1 MNRKLIKSTLLLLLL
16 TVKGIAFAQ
25 NKPEEVNKKTNTS
38 KWNMQPKDSI
48 VLTKLWDN
56 FLLSFEKG
64 DVVFVQVNSAKK
76 ATISLNMED
85 CLNCES
91 GMNAAE
97 FSKKLLSLYQND
109 KDFKDLLKNT
119 NPNYGDFNNE
129 SMKNRFYVSYPL
141 PTPEGMEQATLFFD
155 FVKKKGKFKLIS
167 IWTIP

>member
-1 MNRKLIKSTLLLLLL
+1 MSSNMIKNSLVLLFFLLN
-16 TVKGIAFAQ
+16 GIILAQ
-25 NKPEEVNKKTNTS
+25 SKQENLSKKTNVS
-38 KWNMQPKDSI
+38 KWNMHPKDSV
-48 VLTKLWDN
+48 VLTKLWDD

-76 ATISLNMED
+76 ATISLNLEE
-85 CLNCES
+85 CVNCES
-91 GMNAAE
+91 GMNASE
-97 FSKKLLSLYQND
+97 FSKKLLSLYQED
-109 KDFKDLLKNT
+109 IDFKTLLLNT